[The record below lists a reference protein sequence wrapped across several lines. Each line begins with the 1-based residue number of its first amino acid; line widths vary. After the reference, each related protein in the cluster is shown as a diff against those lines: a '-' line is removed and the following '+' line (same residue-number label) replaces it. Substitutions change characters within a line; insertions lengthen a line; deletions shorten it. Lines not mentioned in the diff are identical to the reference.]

1 METKCRY
8 CKPYY
13 VQLGLCNEKKC
24 FFEQRARL
32 PEDEVKQGE
41 IKGVPNYKGPEIK
54 PKKSIW
60 DKPIVRTLTGRNRAG
75 KAVYGVVGSLLG
87 INIITPQP
95 MDIIQTLDVMEIGF
109 MFAGLVI
116 TAALTY
122 FVTRGWISEQVK
134 AETKEVFEAVKKAKS
149 AKSEGGETIT
159 KDELNYILD
168 EAFDVVEQVLEDKL
182 GITYDLDQDGK

>member
-1 METKCRY
+1 
-8 CKPYY
+8 
-13 VQLGLCNEKKC
+13 
-24 FFEQRARL
+24 
-32 PEDEVKQGE
+32 
-41 IKGVPNYKGPEIK
+41 PNYKGPEIK